1 MIPSITL
8 SNGYRIPKMGFG
20 TFRMAPEDTVEAVKC
35 AIEAG
40 WRHIDTAAV
49 YGNEKEVGL
58 AVRESGLPRKQI
70 FVTSKLWNADRG
82 YDSALRAFDQTL
94 ERMGFDYLDLYL
106 IHWPA
111 SPFFHDDWKKQNADS
126 WKALERL
133 YKEGRIKA
141 IGLSNFMPRHINEL
155 LKTAEIKPMV
165 NQIEFHPGWM
175 QKDCTDFCKEHGIV
189 LEAWAP
195 LIKGEILSDSVISNI
210 ASAHGCTEAQVVLSW
225 VLACGIIP
233 LCKSVTPSRITENL
247 KAAEIKLTPEE
258 VSAISSRANCG
269 GRCYNPDCCDF

>member
-58 AVRESGLPRKQI
+58 AVRESGLAREQI

-195 LIKGEILSDSVISNI
+195 LIKGEILSDSAIRNI
-210 ASAHGCTEAQVVLSW
+210 ASAHGCSEAQVVLSW

-258 VSAISSRANCG
+258 VSAISSMANCG

>member
-20 TFRMAPEDTVEAVKC
+20 TFRMAPEDTVEAVKY

-49 YGNEKEVGL
+49 YGNEKEVGR
-58 AVRESGLPRKQI
+58 AVRESGFPRKKI

-133 YKEGRIKA
+133 YKEDRIKA

-175 QKDCTDFCKEHGIV
+175 QKDCTDFCKEQGIV

-225 VLACGIIP
+225 VLACGLIP
-233 LCKSVTPSRITENL
+233 LCKSVTPSRIAENL

-258 VSAISSRANCG
+258 VSAISSMANCG

>member
-1 MIPSITL
+1 
-8 SNGYRIPKMGFG
+8 MGFG

-58 AVRESGLPRKQI
+58 AVRESGLARKQI

-195 LIKGEILSDSVISNI
+195 LIKGEILSDSAIRNI
-210 ASAHGCTEAQVVLSW
+210 ASAHGCSEAQVVLSW

-258 VSAISSRANCG
+258 VSAISSMANCG

>member
-8 SNGYRIPKMGFG
+8 SNGYRIPRMGFG
-20 TFRMAPEDTVEAVKC
+20 TFRMAPEDTMEAVKC

-111 SPFFHDDWKKQNADS
+111 SPFFHDDWKTECRQL
-126 WKALERL
+126 KALERL
-133 YKEGRIKA
+133 LQRGSHKGNRA
-141 IGLSNFMPRHINEL
+141 SNFMPRHINEL

-165 NQIEFHPGWM
+165 NQIEFHPDGC
-175 QKDCTDFCKEHGIV
+175 KKNVPISVRRRYCT
-189 LEAWAP
+189 
-195 LIKGEILSDSVISNI
+195 
-210 ASAHGCTEAQVVLSW
+210 
-225 VLACGIIP
+225 
-233 LCKSVTPSRITENL
+233 
-247 KAAEIKLTPEE
+247 
-258 VSAISSRANCG
+258 
-269 GRCYNPDCCDF
+269 

>member
-58 AVRESGLPRKQI
+58 AVRESGLARKQI

-195 LIKGEILSDSVISNI
+195 LIKGEILSDSAIRNI
-210 ASAHGCTEAQVVLSW
+210 ASAHGCSEAQVVLSW

-258 VSAISSRANCG
+258 VSAISSMANCG